1 MSPRR
6 FLVQAQDGRAAGG
19 RGVRVQARTLRMPDD
34 VWDQLD
40 GLSLDLCLQPSL
52 VVGTLIRQASDEL
65 AAHVASTQA
74 T

>member
-1 MSPRR
+1 MSRGGARPG
-6 FLVQAQDGRAAGG
+6 AGRPSSWG

-34 VWDQLD
+34 VWDQLE
-40 GLSLDLCLQPSL
+40 GLSLDLCLPPSL